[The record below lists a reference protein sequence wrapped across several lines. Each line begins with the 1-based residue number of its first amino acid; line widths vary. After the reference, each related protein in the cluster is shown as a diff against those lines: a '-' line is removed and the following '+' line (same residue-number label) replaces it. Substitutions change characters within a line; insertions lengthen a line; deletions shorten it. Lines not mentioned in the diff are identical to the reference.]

1 MKVKVTVK
9 LNNSKIRQLEEAN
22 KQAFK
27 LTVEDVLQDI
37 KDSQVV
43 PKDTGRLENSGTI
56 EFISEVVASIIFQTP
71 YARRLY
77 FNPNFNF
84 HTDKNA
90 NAQGMWMDMY
100 VNGDKKDFIISQYS
114 MHLKELSKGLVT

>member
-1 MKVKVTVK
+1 MNVKVNIK
-9 LNNSKIRQLEEAN
+9 LNHSRINQLQEAS

-27 LTVEDVLQDI
+27 LTVEDVLNDI
-37 KDSQVV
+37 KESQVV
-43 PKDTGRLENSGTI
+43 PKDTGKLENSGMI
-56 EFISEVVASIIFQTP
+56 EEISEVAASIIFQTP

-77 FNPNFNF
+77 FNPQFNF

-114 MHLKELSKGLVT
+114 MHLKELSKGLIT